1 MRATPCSEM
10 HSSAVSPPGWCSDA
24 ARPLRWLHRDAMC
37 QEPAIVR
44 QRRAVRPRKPRCGHV
59 VSMHFHA
66 GARTLDERFCR
77 AAALGSMWGWA
88 GDCACED
95 VVGRRMGWWAM
106 GDGVE
111 AWGLL
116 WLLVG
121 GQTLSATH
129 LQDHFDVHFLTC
141 ARQMSDAVV
150 EINWNG
156 KGAALCA
163 LTFSCSLPDCSV
175 LRCPNAWAS

>member
-44 QRRAVRPRKPRCGHV
+44 QRRAVRPRKPRCDHV

-111 AWGLL
+111 AWGCFGY
-116 WLLVG
+116 WWVG
-121 GQTLSATH
+121 KPYRRRICKII
-129 LQDHFDVHFLTC
+129 LTC
-141 ARQMSDAVV
+141 ISSHALAKCQMRWSR
-150 EINWNG
+150 
-156 KGAALCA
+156 
-163 LTFSCSLPDCSV
+163 LTGMERGRHSV
-175 LRCPNAWAS
+175 P

>member
-1 MRATPCSEM
+1 MRATPCSSM

-88 GDCACED
+88 GDCACDD
-95 VVGRRMGWWAM
+95 VVGRPTGWWAM

-111 AWGLL
+111 GCFGYWWAGKPYW
-116 WLLVG
+116 
-121 GQTLSATH
+121 QRICKII
-129 LQDHFDVHFLTC
+129 LTC
-141 ARQMSDAVV
+141 ISSHALAKCQMRWSRLTGL
-150 EINWNG
+150 ERG
-156 KGAALCA
+156 GTLC
-163 LTFSCSLPDCSV
+163 LDV
-175 LRCPNAWAS
+175 